1 MSYIIVNDRFKCTVC
16 HKNYVRKNGIDNH
29 LLKCHSD
36 IENTPTIS
44 TISTNDNESFVGWN
58 KDHID
63 LALELSIK
71 DQYKDFIPNEDE
83 LNEMISQKLCI
94 ICASKK
100 VDVAFVDC
108 GHMISC
114 EKCANIIKNDIKYKR
129 KCPICRKDIK
139 NILKIYM

>member
-1 MSYIIVNDRFKCTVC
+1 MNEEIFPQSTLTVTTSMRPKRVAFLVNPEET
-16 HKNYVRKNGIDNH
+16 
-29 LLKCHSD
+29 
-36 IENTPTIS
+36 
-44 TISTNDNESFVGWN
+44 
-58 KDHID
+58 
-63 LALELSIK
+63 
-71 DQYKDFIPNEDE
+71 NEDE